1 MKQESVVGE
10 NEVRYSFSV
19 TPTDDGTE
27 LKLTE
32 IINRLDRELMGEIF
46 AAQLE
51 NGVLTVALKTDYAFA
66 EVAENVNME
75 DIGEIKQSYI
85 TSLREFGR
93 MLDII
98 EKSGLFSL

>member
-10 NEVRYSFSV
+10 NEVSYSFSV
-19 TPTDDGTE
+19 TPTDDGTSFR
-27 LKLTE
+27 LTE
-32 IINRLDRELMGEIF
+32 IINTLDRELMGEIF

-75 DIGEIKQSYI
+75 DIGAIKQSYI

-98 EKSGLFSL
+98 EKSELFSL